1 MARRGHKG
9 TVRVE
14 LGRGASGR
22 TVSAGGGAPLV
33 LVAGPCVIEGEA
45 PALAIARALAS
56 FARRRRVPLIFK
68 ASFDKANRTS
78 LDSFRGPGLGAGL
91 AILGRIRRETGLPI
105 LTDIHEPA
113 HAAAAARVADVLQ
126 IPAFLSRQTDLVVA
140 AARTGRAVNIKKAQF
155 MAPADVLHAV
165 AKARAA
171 GNRRV
176 TVTERGTM
184 FGYHNLVV
192 DLRGIEEVRRAGI
205 PVLFDATH
213 SVQLPGG
220 AGNRS
225 GGLRE
230 FVPVLTRAACA
241 AGADGLFVEVHP
253 RPVRALSDSATAW
266 PLARLGGLWE
276 QAVAAAEAA
285 RRWK

>member
-1 MARRGHKG
+1 MGTRIRKRAR
-9 TVRVE
+9 RVE
-14 LGRGASGR
+14 LGRGATGR
-22 TVSAGGGAPLV
+22 RIYAGGGSPLV
-33 LVAGPCVIEGEA
+33 LVAGPCVIESEA
-45 PALAIARALAS
+45 QALAIARALAS
-56 FARRRRVPLIFK
+56 FSRRRRVPLIFK

-78 LDSFRGPGLGAGL
+78 LNSFRGPGLAAGL
-91 AILGRIRRETGLPI
+91 AILERVRRETGLPV

-113 HAAAAARVADVLQ
+113 QAAPAARVADILQ
-126 IPAFLSRQTDLVVA
+126 VPAFLSRQTDLVVA

-171 GNRRV
+171 GNVRV

-192 DLRGIEEVRRAGI
+192 DFRGIEEIRRAGV

-230 FVPVLTRAACA
+230 FVPVLSRAACA

-253 RPVRALSDSATAW
+253 RPARALSDSATAW
-266 PLARLGGLWE
+266 PLARLAMLWE
-276 QAVAAAEAA
+276 QAESAARAA
-285 RRWK
+285 RRWT